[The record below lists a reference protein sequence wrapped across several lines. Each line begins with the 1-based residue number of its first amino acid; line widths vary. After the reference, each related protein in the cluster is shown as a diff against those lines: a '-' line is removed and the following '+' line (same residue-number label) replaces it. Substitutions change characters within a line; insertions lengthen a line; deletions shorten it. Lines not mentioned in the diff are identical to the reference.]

1 MKKILASF
9 LVLAAASCSS
19 DDAQNYRDD
28 FAGTY
33 KITAI
38 QAATAVDLN
47 NDGIE
52 STDILLELVSPHTT
66 LDGVF
71 SGFYNPESPQNF
83 AQARAGTH
91 GAGDSLLSFN
101 FPEQTISYLNF
112 DMALNIPLLLEYTT
126 SMKTYRY
133 AVQENGHVKV
143 IDLNPAFN
151 AQFGEV
157 IGIARDSEQHFSLAL
172 KKRMFNFSTK
182 QWMLLDLTATY
193 AKI

>member
-1 MKKILASF
+1 MKKILVSF

-19 DDAQNYRDD
+19 DDAKDSRDD
-28 FAGTY
+28 FAGSY

-38 QAATAVDLN
+38 QAAAAVDLN

-83 AQARAGTH
+83 AQARAGSD

-126 SMKTYRY
+126 SMNTYRY

-172 KKRMFNFSTK
+172 KKRMFNFNTK

-193 AKI
+193 VKI